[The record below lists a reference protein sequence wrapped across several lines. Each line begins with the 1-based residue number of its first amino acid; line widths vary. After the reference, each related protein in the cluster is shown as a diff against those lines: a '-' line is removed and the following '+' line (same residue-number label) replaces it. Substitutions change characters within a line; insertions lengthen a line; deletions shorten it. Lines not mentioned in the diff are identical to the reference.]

1 MVDITPFSVHQDMI
15 HMHTDPLFG
24 AGRLSECPSRP
35 GPFWMMCLLLLASV
49 RGASAQ
55 EEREAQR
62 VNLALTA
69 SITASSVHSPQY
81 VGQLVADGA
90 IPPAMSQAD
99 VGRTWCAQ
107 GNNHPQGVT
116 LTFHWA
122 EPVQISEL
130 VYFGRTAFQWE
141 ENWKDYEVY
150 VEAGKKPV
158 TEGQLQPGHG
168 PQRISL
174 PEQITVSSLT
184 LKFLTSY
191 GGSNPGAAEIQAF
204 ADRLPDSAYAAFTP
218 PAPVA
223 APVVRPIVESA
234 LPESAELA
242 RQLASGELGFTQLIV
257 VQRHEFEPSHVYTYH
272 VEGQRPGGGL
282 YAVDLSNGEPSLT
295 RLVDASD
302 GLVLDANV
310 SYDGR
315 TVLFS
320 WKRTMQDKLQLFTI
334 NVDGTQLTQLT
345 SHDSNNLN
353 ACWLPD
359 DSIAFL
365 SDRKPAFAYCWTSST
380 PILYC
385 CDRNGGNVKR
395 LSANYLNDFTPS
407 VMEDGRIIYS
417 RWEYVDRPA
426 IPIQSLW
433 SINPDGTGLS
443 GYFGNRVL
451 SPATFMESHEIPG
464 TGKVLCVLTS
474 HNGPCRGA
482 IGMID
487 PALGANSQEAIRN
500 LTPEVD
506 MGLVAQG
513 DGNHIRGPYESPFP
527 IDGSHFLMSCAG
539 TIVLRDY
546 EGTEQVT
553 ILPRQQPLRFYTARP
568 VMARVRPALRSSNY
582 QASDDGWASVLVEDV
597 YKGLESCRESDRIV
611 QIAVVQEMEKSKFAD
626 VSRRAFGFQ
635 FPVVSCGATYAPK
648 KVWGFARVEAD
659 GSAHFKVPAQVPIYF
674 MAMDEFGRAVQRM
687 RSFTH
692 LMPGEQQSCV
702 GCHADR
708 NYVTPNTSARPLAAM
723 RPAEELTA
731 PEWGV
736 RGFSYPH
743 IVQPVLDQHCVE
755 CHNAQVA
762 DGGVDLSGD
771 KTDFFNVS
779 YETLAR
785 QGDPGQ
791 NPYTKWIPTF
801 NGQEAN
807 ILQVTPKYWGSP
819 ASKLADL
826 LLSGHPDE
834 TGQRRVHV
842 DPQGERRVFMWIDL
856 NVPYYGTSE
865 SNNNDLIGCRQMLPE
880 NLEQVLTEITT
891 RRCAA
896 CHEPPRHEYVRI
908 TNVENNRFLLA
919 PLARSA
925 GGTER
930 CGQGVFASKEDPDY
944 QAILQTF
951 ESLHPLLAASP
962 RADMVESADGAASTC
977 PAAKDE
983 QK

>member
-1 MVDITPFSVHQDMI
+1 MDM
-15 HMHTDPLFG
+15 DKDRPSD
-24 AGRLSECPSRP
+24 AGRLSSTLAQT
-35 GPFWMMCLLLLASV
+35 GPLTIVCILSLAIVHS
-49 RGASAQ
+49 AAAQ
-55 EEREAQR
+55 EQPAAQPA
-62 VNLALTA
+62 NLALRAT
-69 SITASSVHSPQY
+69 ITASSVHNEQY
-81 VGQLVADGA
+81 LGKLVADGA
-90 IPPAMSQAD
+90 IPNAMSHAD
-99 VGRTWCAQ
+99 IGLAWCAR
-107 GNNHPQGVT
+107 GNSHPQGVT
-116 LTFHWA
+116 LKFSWP
-122 EPVQISEL
+122 EPVRIGEL
-130 VYFGRTAFQWE
+130 VYFGRTAWEWE
-141 ENWKDYEVY
+141 ENWKDYEIY
-150 VEAGKKPV
+150 TDAQEKPLTV
-158 TEGQLQPGHG
+158 GQLQSGHG

-174 PEQITVSSLT
+174 PEQISATSLT

-191 GGSNPGAAEIQAF
+191 GGSNPGASEIQVF
-204 ADRLPDSAYAAFTP
+204 ADRLPDTSYAAFTP
-218 PAPVA
+218 PIRAA
-223 APVVRPIVESA
+223 APTPPPVVESS
-234 LPESAELA
+234 LPESAALA
-242 RQLASGELGFTQLIV
+242 AQLANGELGFNQLIV
-257 VQRHEFEPSHVYTYH
+257 VQRQQFDPTHVYTYH
-272 VEGQRPGGGL
+272 VEGQKPGGGL
-282 YAVDLSNGEPSLT
+282 YVVDLAHGEPRLT
-295 RLVDASD
+295 QLVDATE
-302 GLVLDANV
+302 GLILDANV

-334 NVDGTQLTQLT
+334 NVDGTALTQVT
-345 SHDSNNLN
+345 NHASNNLN

-365 SDRKPAFAYCWTSST
+365 SDRKSAFAYCWVSST
-380 PILYC
+380 PILYR
-385 CDRNGGNVKR
+385 CDRDGGHVQR

-482 IGMID
+482 IGVVD
-487 PALGANSQEAIRN
+487 PSRGANAQQGIRN

-506 MGLVAQG
+506 IGLVAQG

-527 IDGSHFLMSCAG
+527 LDGRHFLVSCGG

-553 ILPRQQPLRFYTARP
+553 ILRRQEPLRFYTARP
-568 VMARVRPALRSSNY
+568 VMARQRPALRSSNY
-582 QASDDGWASVLVEDV
+582 QPSDDGWASVLVEDV
-597 YKGLESCRESDRIV
+597 YKGLESCRDSDRIV
-611 QIAVVQEMEKSKFAD
+611 QIAVVQELEKSKFAD

-674 MAMDEFGRAVQRM
+674 MAVDEFGRAIQRM

-708 NYVTPNTSARPLAAM
+708 NYVTPSTSARPLAAL
-723 RPAEELTA
+723 RPAEELA
-731 PEWGV
+731 QPEWGV

-743 IVQPVLDQHCVE
+743 IVQPVLDQYCVE
-755 CHNAQVA
+755 CHNATQT

-771 KTDFFNVS
+771 RTDFFNVS

-785 QGDPGQ
+785 QGEPGQ
-791 NPYTKWIPTF
+791 NPYTKWIPSF
-801 NGQEAN
+801 NGYEAN
-807 ILQVTPKYWGSP
+807 ILQIAPKYWGSP
-819 ASKLADL
+819 ASKLADIVL
-826 LLSGHPDE
+826 TGHPDE
-834 TGQRRVHV
+834 TGKPRVQV
-842 DPQGERRVFMWIDL
+842 DPLGKRRVFMWIDL

-865 SNNNDLIGCRQMLPE
+865 SNNNDLVGCRQMLPD
-880 NLEQVLTEITT
+880 NFEQGLSEITA
-891 RRCAA
+891 RRCAS
-896 CHEPPRHEYVRI
+896 CHEPPRHDYVRI

-930 CGQGVFASKEDPDY
+930 CGPGVFASKDDPDY
-944 QAILQTF
+944 QAILRTF
-951 ESLHPLLAASP
+951 ESLRPLLATSP
-962 RADMVESADGAASTC
+962 RADMVELTEGSAGVR
-977 PAAKDE
+977 PAGTK
-983 QK
+983 